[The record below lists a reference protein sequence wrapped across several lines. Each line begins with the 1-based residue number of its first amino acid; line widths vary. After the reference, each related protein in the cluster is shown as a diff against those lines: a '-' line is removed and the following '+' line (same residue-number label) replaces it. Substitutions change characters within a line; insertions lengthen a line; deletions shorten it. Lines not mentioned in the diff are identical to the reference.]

1 MQELE
6 LYTIGK
12 TAKLLGVSI
21 NTLRR
26 WDESGKFKAFRVGH
40 KGHRYYLRSDIALLL
55 KDWPVVAECWAKT
68 PNPIEPQ
75 AGNYC
80 ATRDAFQARL
90 EKFQT
95 ELLQNPHFRDSFS
108 LLIAVT
114 GEIGNN
120 AFDHN
125 LGNWPDVAGIFFAYD
140 LNKRVVVIA
149 DRGQGI
155 WKTLSRVKPELADHQ
170 EALQTGFTEILSGRA
185 PEIRGNGLK
194 FVRQVVTSSPME
206 LFFQTGDA
214 SLNLSE
220 KNHKLR
226 IDITEDYLKGCF
238 ATIKF

>member
-1 MQELE
+1 MQGLE
-6 LYTIGK
+6 LHTIGE
-12 TAKLLGVSI
+12 TAKLLDVSI

-26 WDESGKFKAFRVGH
+26 WDESGKFKALRVGR
-40 KGHRYYLRSDIALLL
+40 KGHRYYLRADIALLL
-55 KDWPVVAECWAKT
+55 NDWPVVAECWAKA
-68 PNPIEPQ
+68 PNPAEPQ
-75 AGNYC
+75 AEYYC

-95 ELLQNPHFRDSFS
+95 ELLKNPLFRDSFS
-108 LLIAVT
+108 LIISVT

-140 LNKRVVVIA
+140 LNKRILVIA

-155 WKTLSRVKPELADHQ
+155 WATLRRVKPELSDHQ
-170 EALQTGFTEILSGRA
+170 EALQTAFTEILSGRA
-185 PEIRGNGLK
+185 PEDRGNGLK
-194 FVRQVVTSSPME
+194 FVRQVVTNSPLE

-214 SLNLSE
+214 ILNLSAKE
-220 KNHKLR
+220 YKLR
-226 IDITEDYLKGCF
+226 IGISKTFMRGCF